1 MVTQKANRVAYT
13 KALVAL
19 AAGAC
24 CFLIYVLACVFSPVT
39 WSPDCSKIAILV
51 TPPLE
56 VEYKEPVPDKFAIFT
71 YDIATG
77 QRVLLDE
84 VEKNGVLSA
93 PSWSP
98 DGKWIAYYRVEPNI
112 PQAVGAMTKADP
124 NVSLL
129 AAEPNRDTNQPA
141 PPIESKLAAE
151 DLFNEEN
158 RMLPPMLFEM
168 VKEKLSGKED
178 LKTVDVKLMLIRPD
192 GTEKK
197 ILQIIKSECDQDDK
211 HDSAFQSLMY
221 MRPEWSRDCKR
232 IFYVRILDSTESY
245 FMASLDIETGKTW
258 AHLLGGFGTP
268 VVSPDGKWVISLREP
283 DPSKKAVLTVA
294 KTDGNLHKYF
304 QLDIDFDDSPIFFTL
319 VPLSWVPD
327 SKRILIWD
335 KKGFRI
341 MNPDTGEMEQLGD
354 PNATEIAYP
363 AFSTA
368 GDRLY
373 YIAKYKT
380 GDPNSANQQI
390 YLKSMGLK
398 DKKIRTE
405 FTLSNVPNP
414 NKDKGQMPADKDE
427 YMFFVSPN
435 GKLVVMRGV
444 VKDAE
449 GNDKSALIIWDGKT
463 RKVVETDR
471 WLMKPLYTND
481 NLTFEEKLVG
491 KWKAKDGE
499 MLVCERKPEKAY
511 YKMVRT
517 GKDGKERHYWANL
530 ANVKGIRLLGMF
542 LDESLLYKKDRYGS
556 HLLPDAFMKIEQI
569 EPKLL
574 LRGMD
579 YDKVA
584 EILKRDPNL
593 PEEKTMEGEDIAEFE
608 KISAEQ

>member
-1 MVTQKANRVAYT
+1 MVTQKANKVGCSKALI
-13 KALVAL
+13 ALVA
-19 AAGAC
+19 GVS
-24 CFLIYVLACVFSPVT
+24 CFLIYVLACLSPVT

-51 TPPLE
+51 MSLGDD
-56 VEYKEPVPDKFAIFT
+56 PDKAGHPHKFAIFT

-77 QRVLLDE
+77 ERVLLDE
-84 VEKNGVLSA
+84 VEYNGSLSA

-98 DGKWIAYYRVEPNI
+98 DGNWIAYYRVEPTVTQEV
-112 PQAVGAMTKADP
+112 PAVAEGDP
-124 NVSLL
+124 NAGLPSP
-129 AAEPNRDTNQPA
+129 EPNRDTNQPA
-141 PPIESKLAAE
+141 PPIESKVAVE
-151 DLFNEEN
+151 GLFSEEN
-158 RMLPPMLFEM
+158 KMLPPMLFEM
-168 VKEKLSGKED
+168 VKEKLSEKEG

-197 ILQIIKSECDQDDK
+197 ILQIIKSECDQDD
-211 HDSAFQSLMY
+211 SQALVY

-232 IFYVRILDSTESY
+232 IFYVRKLDSAESY

-258 AHLLGGFGTP
+258 AHLLGVLGTP
-268 VVSPDGKWVISLREP
+268 VISPDGKWVISLSGAAKLELREA
-283 DPSKKAVLTVA
+283 DSESKKAVLTVA

-304 QLDIDFDDSPIFFTL
+304 QLDIDFDDSPILF
-319 VPLSWVPD
+319 PLSWLPD

-335 KKGFRI
+335 AKGFRI

-363 AFSTA
+363 AFSIA

-373 YIAKYKT
+373 YIDIAKYKT
-380 GDPNSANQQI
+380 GDPNSANQQVC
-390 YLKSMGLK
+390 LKRMDLT

-405 FTLSNVPNP
+405 FMLSDISDVNEGGGIFSISPKGGTVILRGMI
-414 NKDKGQMPADKDE
+414 KDSMEKE
-427 YMFFVSPN
+427 
-435 GKLVVMRGV
+435 
-444 VKDAE
+444 
-449 GNDKSALIIWDGKT
+449 KSALIIWDGKT
-463 RKVVETDR
+463 RKIVETDR
-471 WLMKPLYTND
+471 WLMKPLYSDD
-481 NLTFEEKLVG
+481 NLTFEQKLIG

-499 MLVCERKPEKAY
+499 MLVCEGKPEKAY

-556 HLLPDAFMKIEQI
+556 HLLPDAFMKIEQM

-579 YDKVA
+579 YNEVA

>member
-24 CFLIYVLACVFSPVT
+24 CFLIYVLACVMSPVT

-51 TPPLE
+51 TPSGDDPD
-56 VEYKEPVPDKFAIFT
+56 KAPDKFAIFT

-77 QRVLLDE
+77 ERVLLDE
-84 VEKNGVLSA
+84 VEKNGSLSA

-98 DGKWIAYYRVEPNI
+98 DGNWIAYYKVEPNI
-112 PQAVGAMTKADP
+112 PQEVGAMTKADP

-168 VKEKLSGKED
+168 VKEKLSEKED

-197 ILQIIKSECDQDDK
+197 ILQIIKSECDQDD
-211 HDSAFQSLMY
+211 SQALVY

-258 AHLLGGFGTP
+258 AHLLGGLGTP
-268 VVSPDGKWVISLREP
+268 VVSPDGKWVISLRGTDSE
-283 DPSKKAVLTVA
+283 SKKAVLTVA

-304 QLDIDFDDSPIFFTL
+304 QLDIDLNDGPPML

-354 PNATEIAYP
+354 PNATEIACP

-380 GDPNSANQQI
+380 GDPNSANQQVC
-390 YLKSMGLK
+390 LKRMDLT

-405 FTLSNVPNP
+405 FMLSDIPDVNEEGGIFSISPKGGTVILRGMI
-414 NKDKGQMPADKDE
+414 KDSMEKK
-427 YMFFVSPN
+427 
-435 GKLVVMRGV
+435 
-444 VKDAE
+444 
-449 GNDKSALIIWDGKT
+449 KSALIIWDGKT

-471 WLMKPLYTND
+471 WLMKPLYSDD
-481 NLTFEEKLVG
+481 NLTFEQKLIG

-499 MLVCERKPEKAY
+499 MLVCEGKPEKAY
-511 YKMVRT
+511 YKMVLT

-530 ANVKGIRLLGMF
+530 VNVERMRFLGLF
-542 LDESLLYKKDRYGS
+542 LDESLLDKKDRYGS
-556 HLLPDAFMKIEQI
+556 HLLPDTFAKIEQI

-593 PEEKTMEGEDIAEFE
+593 PEEKTMEGEGIAEFE